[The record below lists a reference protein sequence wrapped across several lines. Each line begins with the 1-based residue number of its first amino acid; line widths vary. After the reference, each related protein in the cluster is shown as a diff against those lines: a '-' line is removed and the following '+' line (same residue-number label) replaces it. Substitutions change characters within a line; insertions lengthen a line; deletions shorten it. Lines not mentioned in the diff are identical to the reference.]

1 MMRPGKF
8 HADLQKHIITSS
20 LKPDPENNNA
30 FIWRSN
36 GGHSYYIIIPKCLK
50 SNQHDLFEEKHTLNS
65 EIYCKDRNLMY
76 CMCCIQRRGPVIDSL
91 RKIAEKRCNHEMFH
105 LCVLKCVKRYKML
118 INITHGR
125 VITYSL
131 WTIIFELRSP
141 KNCSLA

>member
-30 FIWRSN
+30 L
-36 GGHSYYIIIPKCLK
+36 YEEQTEVTLTTYIIIPKCLK

-65 EIYCKDRNLMY
+65 EVYCKDQNLMY

-105 LCVLKCVKRYKML
+105 LCVLKCVKRYKMS
-118 INITHGR
+118 INIIHGR
-125 VITYSL
+125 VITF
-131 WTIIFELRSP
+131 THFGP
-141 KNCSLA
+141 